1 VRGVLAMGFLIGGLA
16 LVCVGSYRGFS
27 QGASPSVLLA
37 STAMKRARQGRI
49 MMLCEGHF
57 LDTAT
62 GIPEED
68 YSTLSHPGMLQGK

>member
-1 VRGVLAMGFLIGGLA
+1 MRGALATGLLIGGFA
-16 LVCVGSYRGFS
+16 LVCVGFYGGFS
-27 QGASPSVLLA
+27 QGSSPSVLMA
-37 STAMKRARQGRI
+37 STAMRRARQGRI